1 MLYTGLLIHFN
12 HLNNWRG
19 AVLIFFAALGSV
31 MVSYMRARAEALNY
45 SAKVGLL
52 TRAERYIILI
62 PGIIFNYPEIS
73 LWILAIM
80 THFTAFQRFF

>member
-1 MLYTGLLIHFN
+1 
-12 HLNNWRG
+12 
-19 AVLIFFAALGSV
+19 

-80 THFTAFQRFF
+80 THFTAFQRFFYVRRQAVNALEPEALKKED

>member
-1 MLYTGLLIHFN
+1 
-12 HLNNWRG
+12 
-19 AVLIFFAALGSV
+19 

-62 PGIIFNYPEIS
+62 PGIIFNNPEIS

-80 THFTAFQRFF
+80 THLQPSRGSSMSAGRQ